1 MKPRIGIIIGSTRPT
16 RFGEKPAAWI
26 HGIASKR
33 ADLGF
38 EVLDLRDYPLP
49 LFDEPGSPAWGPIEN
64 KVAKRWAAK
73 LAGLDGFILV
83 TPEYNHGPSAALKNA
98 LDYAY
103 KEFVRKPVAFV
114 GYGGVGGARAVEQ
127 LRLVA
132 AELQM
137 VSVRNAVHIGGSD
150 FLGLLQQGK
159 TFDDFPHLTQAAAG
173 MLDELAWWAEVLKP
187 AREKVKVTLEA
198 IA

>member
-1 MKPRIGIIIGSTRPT
+1 MNPKIGIVIGSTRPS
-16 RFGEKPAAWI
+16 RFGDKPAAWI

-33 ADLGF
+33 ADLDS
-38 EVLDLRDYPLP
+38 EVIDLRDYPLP

-64 KVAKRWAAK
+64 KVAQRWAAK

-83 TPEYNHGPSAALKNA
+83 TPEYNHGTSAALKNA

-103 KEFVRKPVAFV
+103 VEFVRKPVAFV
-114 GYGGVGGARAVEQ
+114 GYGGVGGARAIEH

-137 VSVRNAVHIGGSD
+137 VSVRSAVHIAAND
-150 FLGLLQQGK
+150 FLGLWRQGK
-159 TFDDFPHLTQAAAG
+159 SFDELPHLAQSATA
-173 MLDELAWWAEVLKP
+173 MLDDLVWWTKALKS
-187 AREKVKVTLEA
+187 ARAKA
-198 IA
+198 A